1 MHDGWIWRNAIIKE
15 LKKHFGNKYKY
26 KVIFRNNKAS
36 IYLNN
41 DNIVTV
47 IMKETDERYKF
58 DFEIKVDN
66 KNYSDITE
74 NILNE
79 LADIAKTALENS

>member
-1 MHDGWIWRNAIIKE
+1 MHDAWIWRGAIIKE
-15 LKKHFGNKYKY
+15 LRKHFDDKYEY
-26 KVIFRNNKAS
+26 KVTFRNNKAS

-41 DNIVTV
+41 DNIVSV
-47 IMKETDERYKF
+47 IMKETDEKYKF

-66 KNYSDITE
+66 KNYFDLTE

-79 LADIAKTALENS
+79 LVDIAKTALENG